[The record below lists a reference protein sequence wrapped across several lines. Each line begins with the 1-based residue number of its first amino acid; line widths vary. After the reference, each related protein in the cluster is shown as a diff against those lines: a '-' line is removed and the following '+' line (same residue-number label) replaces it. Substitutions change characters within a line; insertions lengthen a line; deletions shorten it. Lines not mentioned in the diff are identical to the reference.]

1 MIKLYGI
8 IILVAIL
15 GGVGYG
21 AKYYYDT
28 TQNTIAQL
36 RENNAQ
42 LEVAVDTAQQSVET
56 LQGDMAKLATL
67 NKGLQEDLQKAEAYG
82 DELRQKLSKLDLV
95 VEALKDSKSLEGKMN
110 GATANVWRDFMGD
123 TGGNAE
129 RPLPQWLLESKAR
142 TDSQDSN
149 QSGESSNTDSGEP
162 EAVTTE

>member
-42 LEVAVDTAQQSVET
+42 LEVANETNQATITQMQQDNVR
-56 LQGDMAKLATL
+56 L
-67 NKGLQEDLQKAEAYG
+67 NALTDQLGKDLRKSEEYG
-82 DELRQKLSKLDLV
+82 DELRNTLNKHNLTHLANKKPGLIEKRMQNATDKL
-95 VEALKDSKSLEGKMN
+95 
-110 GATANVWRDFMGD
+110 WGD
-123 TGGNAE
+123 
-129 RPLPQWLLESKAR
+129 LESV
-142 TDSQDSN
+142 TSD
-149 QSGESSNTDSGEP
+149 NTTSE
-162 EAVTTE
+162 

>member
-42 LEVAVDTAQQSVET
+42 LEVANETNQATIAQMTEDVVR
-56 LQGDMAKLATL
+56 L
-67 NKGLQEDLQKAEAYG
+67 NALTDQLNTDLRKSEQYG
-82 DELRQKLSKLDLV
+82 DELRETLNKHNLTHLANKKPGMIEKRMQNATDKLWD
-95 VEALKDSKSLEGKMN
+95 D
-110 GATANVWRDFMGD
+110 
-123 TGGNAE
+123 
-129 RPLPQWLLESKAR
+129 LESVTSDNT
-142 TDSQDSN
+142 TD
-149 QSGESSNTDSGEP
+149 
-162 EAVTTE
+162 